1 MKLFR
6 FYDSKF
12 EIRTTEFLEV
22 GLNPG
27 DFDFWVFL
35 ESNRINLYQISNTA
49 SIFLLDYDGDE
60 IVERQGNKY

>member
-6 FYDSKF
+6 FTIAKVWNTYYL
-12 EIRTTEFLEV
+12 LEV

-35 ESNRINLYQISNTA
+35 ESNRINLYQVSNTA
-49 SIFLLDYDGDE
+49 SIFPLDYDGDE
-60 IVERQGNKY
+60 IVERQGKKY